1 MFKKYASV
9 SLGLMLAVSSVGC
22 CMSRGYSAGY
32 PMGGG
37 CSPCNNGCSPAG
49 AGYVPQ
55 GAQLYQGDMSQTA
68 FAPAGYTQSAYVPQ
82 QTAAAPAVI
91 QVGSG
96 RVGAGLVGSGRVG
109 SGVWSGRFCSG
120 LVWCGLVWSG
130 LVWAGLVWFVCLSP
144 NKEDPENKRQRVR
157 EHKLHCKLWF

>member
-9 SLGLMLAVSSVGC
+9 TMGLMLAVSSVGC
-22 CMSRGYSAGY
+22 CMSRGYTAGY
-32 PMGGG
+32 PMGGGG

-68 FAPAGYTQSAYVPQ
+68 YAPAGYTQSAYVPQ

-91 QVGSG
+91 Q
-96 RVGAGLVGSGRVG
+96 GAPIYNTAMVPVNPLPT
-109 SGVWSGRFCSG
+109 W
-120 LVWCGLVWSG
+120 
-130 LVWAGLVWFVCLSP
+130 
-144 NKEDPENKRQRVR
+144 
-157 EHKLHCKLWF
+157 

>member
-1 MFKKYASV
+1 MVFPKNPVFAYISPRADGLQTLAGRFSHRNQHCSPVTSPPSPHPVCWKFGSKEHCMFKKYALV
-9 SLGLMLAVSSVGC
+9 TTGLMLAVSSVGC

-68 FAPAGYTQSAYVPQ
+68 YAPAGYTQSAYVPQ
-82 QTAAAPAVI
+82 QTATAPAVI
-91 QVGSG
+91 Q
-96 RVGAGLVGSGRVG
+96 GAPIYNTAVIPVNSL
-109 SGVWSGRFCSG
+109 
-120 LVWCGLVWSG
+120 
-130 LVWAGLVWFVCLSP
+130 P
-144 NKEDPENKRQRVR
+144 TY
-157 EHKLHCKLWF
+157 